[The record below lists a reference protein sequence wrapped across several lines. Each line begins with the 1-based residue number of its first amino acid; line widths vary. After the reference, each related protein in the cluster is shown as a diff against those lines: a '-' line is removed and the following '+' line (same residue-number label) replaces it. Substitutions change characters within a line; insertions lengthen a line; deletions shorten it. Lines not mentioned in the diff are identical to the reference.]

1 MGKSAFQ
8 ITVAIPTYN
17 SEKFIEEAIDSIVKQ
32 SHKFNEII
40 VADDNSIDKTLSIL
54 EDLRSS
60 DQRITIIGNEEN
72 LGYAKNWNKCF
83 EYCKTKYLVILHH
96 DDILKEYCIEKQI
109 NFLNVN
115 PECAFVGA
123 HKDLIDENGNI

>member
-1 MGKSAFQ
+1 MGISAFQ

-17 SEKFIEEAIDSIVKQ
+17 SEKFIVEAIDSIVKQ
-32 SHKFNEII
+32 NHKVDEMI
-40 VADDNSIDKTLSIL
+40 VTDDNSADKTIDIL
-54 EDLRSS
+54 GELNISVTKIKIFR
-60 DQRITIIGNEEN
+60 NKNN
-72 LGYAKNWNKCF
+72 LGYPKNWNKCF

-96 DDILKEYCIEKQI
+96 DDILKRDCIEKQI